1 MTLAGHTL
9 SHFQVLEELGKG
21 GMGVVY
27 KARDTH
33 LDRNVA
39 LKILPPEKVA
49 DPERRRR
56 FAQEAKAASALSH
69 SGIVTI
75 YDIDWADG
83 VYFIAM
89 EYVAGKTL
97 DRVIARKNL
106 PLQTALG
113 FAVQIADALASAHAA
128 GIVHRDLKPANIMIT
143 PDGDVKILDFGLAKL
158 IEPASPDLAATL
170 TLGHT
175 EAPVTE
181 EGKIVGTFAYMSPE
195 QAQGKPVDARSDI
208 FSFGS
213 VLFEMLTRQ
222 RPFPGETPLVTLAA
236 IINQEPASVSE
247 TVPDLPPALGR
258 LVLRCLRK
266 DPQRRWQTMSDLKI
280 VLEDL
285 REESQSGRSAASVA
299 LAPPQKRRANL
310 TVGLT
315 ALLLALGAAAWLW
328 RSSHGRGAEPE
339 IQPARL
345 TFDSGLTSDGAI
357 SPDGKLAAYASD
369 RGGESNTDIW
379 VQQIA
384 GRQPM
389 RLTHNGADNSHP
401 VFSPD
406 GSRLAFRSE
415 RDGGGIYTIDTL
427 GGPEQKIAD
436 GGYRPMF
443 SPDGSQIAF
452 ERIVPLSGMGKLYV
466 VSSRGGAAQPFQPEF
481 NVLLAGG
488 FSPCFVW
495 SPDGKFLLFD
505 GIRRRDLTT
514 RDWWVAPVSGGPAVA
529 TGAVRSLPEHGLVR
543 MPVAWSGRNVYY
555 LEGAMVEST
564 DLYQVPIVSGAWKIQ
579 GPPQQLTRSTLPY
592 VSMSISADGHLLLS
606 SFQAQLDPWSVALDA
621 NSGKISG
628 EPQPV
633 VQDFAIKAWPACS
646 RDGRVLAYVRWAG
659 LRTQWRV
666 EVHVRDLR
674 TGQEFIHAGNGAAL
688 GMAPRLSAD
697 GSLLGYQDLV
707 NKTWESYL
715 VSGIGG
721 TPRKICESCTIVGFF
736 SNGWRALA
744 TSGPN
749 QFVRLDLDTGRQVPI
764 LKTDARI
771 IEADLSPDDRWVAY
785 ADGTV
790 ISVSSLTTPE
800 PLTIAKDR
808 RLANSPRWSPD
819 GNLLYYVSYAD
830 GWSCVWAQRLDPA
843 TKRPRGAPFAVLHSH
858 GARGFRRMPLG
869 TRTIAVAADRL
880 FLPFADVKANIW
892 TARLEP

>member
-9 SHFQVLEELGKG
+9 SHFQILEELGKG

-27 KARDTH
+27 KARDSH

-56 FAQEAKAASALSH
+56 FAQEAKAASALTHPS
-69 SGIVTI
+69 IVTI

-83 VYFIAM
+83 MYFIAM
-89 EYVAGKTL
+89 EYIAGKTL
-97 DRVIARKNL
+97 DHVIARKGL

-113 FAVQIADALASAHAA
+113 YAIQIADALASAHAA

-143 PDGDVKILDFGLAKL
+143 PNGDLKILDFGLAKL
-158 IEPASPDLAATL
+158 IEPASPDLAATTL
-170 TLGHT
+170 TVGHT
-175 EAPVTE
+175 EAPVTD

-213 VLFEMLTRQ
+213 VLFEMLAGR
-222 RPFPGETPLVTLAA
+222 RAFSGDTPLSTLAA
-236 IINQEPASVSE
+236 IINQEPVSLIE
-247 TVPDLPPALGR
+247 AIPDLPPALGR
-258 LVLRCLRK
+258 LVSRCLHK

-285 REESQSGRSAASVA
+285 RDESQSGRSAAGVASAPKGRGSRVA
-299 LAPPQKRRANL
+299 LGIIVLVLPL
-310 TVGLT
+310 
-315 ALLLALGAAAWLW
+315 AAAWLW
-328 RSSHGRGAEPE
+328 RSSRGSPGALE

-345 TFDSGLTSDGAI
+345 TFDPGLTSDGAI

-379 VQQIA
+379 VQQIG

-401 VFSPD
+401 AFSPD
-406 GSRLAFRSE
+406 GSRIAFRSE

-436 GGYRPMF
+436 GGYRPLF

-466 VSSRGGAAQPFQPEF
+466 VSARGGAPQSIQPEF

-488 FSPCFVW
+488 FSLSFVW

-505 GIRRRDLTT
+505 GMRGRDLTT
-514 RDWWVAPVSGGPAVA
+514 HDWWVAPVSGGPAVA
-529 TGAVRSLPEHGLVR
+529 TGAIRSLPERGLLR
-543 MPVAWSGRNVYY
+543 LPVAWSGRNVYY

-564 DLYQVPIVSGAWKIQ
+564 DLYRVPIVAGAWKIQ
-579 GPPQQLTRSTLPY
+579 GPPQQLTRSTVPY
-592 VSMSISADGHLLLS
+592 VAMSISADGHLLLS
-606 SFQAQLDPWSVALDA
+606 SFQAQLDPWSVAFAA
-621 NSGKISG
+621 NSGEISG

-646 RDGRVLAYVRWAG
+646 RDGRLLAYVRWAG

-688 GMAPRLSAD
+688 DMAPRLSGD
-697 GSLLGYQDLV
+697 GSLLTYRDLA

-715 VSGIGG
+715 VAGAGG

-736 SNGWRALA
+736 SSGWQALA

-749 QFVRLDLDTGRQVPI
+749 QFVRLDLDTGRQLPI

-771 IEADLSPDDRWVAY
+771 MEADLSPDNRWVAY

-800 PLTIAKDR
+800 PLTIATDR

-843 TKRPRGAPFAVLHSH
+843 TKKPRGTPFAVLHSH

-869 TRTIAVAADRL
+869 VRTIAVAADRL

-892 TARLEP
+892 TAKLEP